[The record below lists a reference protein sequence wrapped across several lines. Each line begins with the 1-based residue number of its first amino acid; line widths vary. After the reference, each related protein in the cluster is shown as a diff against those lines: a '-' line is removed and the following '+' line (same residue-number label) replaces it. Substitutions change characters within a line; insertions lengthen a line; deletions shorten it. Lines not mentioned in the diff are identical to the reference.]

1 MLILEET
8 YYRNYYYSALLNILS
23 FSHPY
28 LFRNDKKKKNEF
40 YANRLRIYYLS
51 LFRKIFQLREIF
63 KDIRKTF

>member
-28 LFRNDKKKKNEF
+28 LLRNDKKKKNEF
-40 YANRLRIYYLS
+40 Y
-51 LFRKIFQLREIF
+51 K
-63 KDIRKTF
+63 